1 MGFFSLIFC
10 ISPPT
15 KSWAVFFFC
24 IFSGL
29 SLENSTNVEYINT
42 VDKENRKAN
51 SGRKEVKMFEVVKK
65 AFRRL
70 QRRKAERMKIRQTVK
85 LAKIT
90 GTIR

>member
-1 MGFFSLIFC
+1 
-10 ISPPT
+10 
-15 KSWAVFFFC
+15 
-24 IFSGL
+24 
-29 SLENSTNVEYINT
+29 
-42 VDKENRKAN
+42 
-51 SGRKEVKMFEVVKK
+51 MFEVVKK